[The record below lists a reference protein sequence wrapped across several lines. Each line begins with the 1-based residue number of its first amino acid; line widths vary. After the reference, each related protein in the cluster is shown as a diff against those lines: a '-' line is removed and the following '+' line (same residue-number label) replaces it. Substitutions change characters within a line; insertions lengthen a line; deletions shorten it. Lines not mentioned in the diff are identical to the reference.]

1 MTGQAGPGAR
11 ETVNRLTTAA
21 MALRAACSGIEI
33 KDYTAATGRAPRE
46 RLLEGYAEETSLA
59 HMTRVATDTRSRE
72 TTEWITAH
80 VRPGRR
86 YRPPPGK
93 GVRRTQLRRVRK
105 TLAGRYYQLLSGR
118 AETGTHRVRL
128 DRTDT
133 PECWWC
139 TSGEPQPRHHL
150 FTRCPA
156 WRPQTRR
163 LWKDIGEACRWE
175 RPRAPSVRY
184 LWEGKAT
191 SAVLEF
197 LRTTRMGY
205 VGIGKVP
212 PEDRGEN
219 EEGEE
224 GDPGP
229 P

>member
-1 MTGQAGPGAR
+1 M
-11 ETVNRLTTAA
+11 
-21 MALRAACSGIEI
+21 
-33 KDYTAATGRAPRE
+33 
-46 RLLEGYAEETSLA
+46 A
-59 HMTRVATDTRSRE
+59 HMTRVATETRSRA
-72 TTEWITAH
+72 TTDWITEH

-105 TLAGRYYQLLSGR
+105 TLAGRYYQLLSGH
-118 AETGTHRVRL
+118 AETGTHRHRFG
-128 DRTDT
+128 RTDT

-139 TSGEPQPRHHL
+139 ASGEPQSRHHL

-163 LWKDIGEACRWE
+163 LWKDIGKALRWK

-191 SAVLEF
+191 DAVLEF
-197 LRTTRMGY
+197 LRTTR
-205 VGIGKVP
+205 VGCRGLGRVP
-212 PEDRGEN
+212 PEDRGEEVN
-219 EEGEE
+219 GEE
-224 GDPGP
+224 GGPGP